1 MNHSIRT
8 VAPHITKLEKAV
20 ELEEKKKKKN
30 LPPLLWHYEFFK
42 KQAFPNVDRL
52 TGYTF
57 LLVVYFDQLLG
68 AAHTQK
74 LAETLFGGG
83 FQPLFD
89 DE

>member
-1 MNHSIRT
+1 M
-8 VAPHITKLEKAV
+8 
-20 ELEEKKKKKN
+20 
-30 LPPLLWHYEFFK
+30 WHYEFFK

-74 LAETLFGGG
+74 LAKTLFGGC

-89 DE
+89 DEQINLFSVLKFTRWILKNALYMENL